1 MNPILSGLVFILVA
15 LVGWFAGRYE
25 IITDDGRSHLTKV
38 LFYILLPALV
48 GGGVMKSPL
57 EKDTLYIFFL
67 AIFMS
72 LAIWYILLR
81 IFMLFYDKK
90 TASLLAMV
98 TTMGNTGFLGFP
110 LVDRMIGE
118 NAMPYAV
125 AFSIG
130 QSIVLMAAVYPS
142 LGGQFSWKKLLSP
155 PMIGMLVGFVLRG
168 VSPIIPHGMWQVLV
182 DTFSMLGDASGPLVM
197 LIIGSSLKAIQFK
210 TYDIYIILLKLVVMP
225 AIFYI
230 VLVKLVSP
238 VPLKA
243 AVLEASTPTL
253 MAAPIWAGM
262 AGLSEEEAARIV
274 AVVTGVFLLALPLI
288 GWLLG

>member
-72 LAIWYILLR
+72 LAIWYVLLR

-110 LVDRMIGE
+110 LVARMIGE
-118 NAMPYAV
+118 SAMPYAV

-155 PMIGMLVGFVLRG
+155 PMIGMLVGFALRG
-168 VSPIIPHGMWQVLV
+168 MSPIIPHDMWQVLV
-182 DTFSMLGDASGPLVM
+182 DTFSMLGSASGPLVM

-210 TYDIYIILLKLVVMP
+210 IYDIYIILLKLVVMP

-230 VLVKLVSP
+230 V
-238 VPLKA
+238 
-243 AVLEASTPTL
+243 
-253 MAAPIWAGM
+253 
-262 AGLSEEEAARIV
+262 
-274 AVVTGVFLLALPLI
+274 
-288 GWLLG
+288 